1 MQVWQWLDVSEW
13 NLEAGKLVEGAEVTV
28 GGEEA
33 GQERAPGAFWAKI
46 VSKRER
52 DLGDQRTY
60 TSSIAA
66 GRQARGG
73 PGEARCATASSS
85 SNATL
90 VSLLTRSTTG
100 KHQFD
105 LFLVRQC

>member
-1 MQVWQWLDVSEW
+1 MQVWQWLDMSEW
-13 NLEAGKLVEGAEVTV
+13 NLEACELVEGAEVTV

-33 GQERAPGAFWAKI
+33 GQELAPGAFWAKI

-60 TSSIAA
+60 TSSRMLRE
-66 GRQARGG
+66 GRGG

-90 VSLLTRSTTG
+90 VSVLTRSTTG

-105 LFLVRQC
+105 LFLVSQC